1 MDTPVLQKR
10 WIEKL
15 YESANNLEHQSECLF
30 EPEFIDRY
38 RVPNPKQPDEPMSYV
53 DFNPLTDFPD
63 NPIYGEIREDQPANL
78 PSSMLLQMWDDEGE
92 ELHRK

>member
-15 YESANNLEHQSECLF
+15 FESANNLEYQSECLF

-38 RVPNPKQPDEPMSYV
+38 RVTNAKQPDEPMSYV
-53 DFNPLTDFPD
+53 DFNPISDFPD
-63 NPIYGEIREDQPANL
+63 NHIFDESRGERPANL
-78 PSSMLLQMWDDEGE
+78 PSSMVLEMWDNEGE
-92 ELHRK
+92 ELHQK